1 MATSNDDTY
10 THGHHES
17 VLRSHTWRTVE
28 NSAAYLIPSL
38 RPGASVLDVGC
49 GPGTITIDMA
59 RRVAPG
65 EVIGIDASE
74 AVVASAREAQADAGQ
89 TNVSFSTDDAYALSY
104 ADDTFDIVH
113 AHQVLQHVSDPV
125 AVLREMGRVA
135 KPGGV
140 VAVRDADYAGMS
152 WWPELPLL
160 DRWLEIY
167 RSVAKENDA
176 EPDAARH
183 LVDWATQ
190 AGFSEI
196 TPSAHTWIFAT
207 PDERRWWGGLWA
219 DRTTSSSL
227 ATQAVDYELSTV
239 EELHHIAEAWREW
252 GVHPTSWFAVVNGE
266 VLLRS

>member
-1 MATSNDDTY
+1 MATSSEDTY

-38 RPGASVLDVGC
+38 RPGASILDVGC

-74 AVVASAREAQADAGQ
+74 DVVAAAREAQAEAGQ

-113 AHQVLQHVSDPV
+113 AHQVLQHLSDPV

-152 WWPELPLL
+152 WWPEHPLL

-190 AGFSEI
+190 AGFSDV

-219 DRTTSSSL
+219 DRTTSSAL

-266 VLLRS
+266 VLLRP